1 MKKQLLFLA
10 LLIIG
15 IHQSVQAQYMLGT
28 TGMMN
33 IPTADRQTPGTVML
47 GGNFLPKQVMPSRFN
62 YNTGNYFVSLSFFSF
77 LELTYRETLIK
88 ENYMSSKPKY
98 NQQDRSYSIRLC
110 VLKEGKYVP
119 GLALGANDPI
129 ADKGANTFQSYYGV
143 ITKGLCWG
151 AENHISASLGY
162 YLEGK
167 KNNDTRWFGNKY
179 KGIFGGVSFTPAFCK
194 ELKVMA
200 EYDSDGVNVGAAF
213 RLWKHLSMHAFT
225 HDFNCIS
232 GGIRYECTLI
242 H

>member
-77 LELTYRETLIK
+77 LELAYRETLIK

-143 ITKGLCWG
+143 ITKGFYWG

-213 RLWKHLSMHAFT
+213 RLWKHMSMHAFT